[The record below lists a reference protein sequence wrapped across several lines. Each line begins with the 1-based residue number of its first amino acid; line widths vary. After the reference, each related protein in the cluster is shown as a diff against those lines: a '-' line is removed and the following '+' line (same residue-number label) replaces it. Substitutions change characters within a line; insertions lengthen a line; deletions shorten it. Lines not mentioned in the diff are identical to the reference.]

1 MTFTTFRSAG
11 LSDQTPWAV
20 LPHLTLSLTTREIA
34 GRYRGSALGL
44 LWSLLT
50 PLFMLAIYTF
60 TFGTVF
66 RSRWAGAS
74 ENASTGEFAII
85 LFAGLIVFQLFSE
98 VVTRAPNLILANANY
113 VKKVIFPLQ
122 ILPLVAMGSALFQ
135 AGVSLI
141 VLFAF
146 QLAIRGSIPLTVLWL
161 PVVLAPFCLLILG
174 LAWFLAS
181 LGTYY
186 RDVNQFLGTL
196 ITAIM
201 FLSPIFFPLSALPA
215 WLQPWLIANPVAF
228 PVEQARG
235 VLIFG
240 QLPNFLGLALYSV
253 IAAAIAWAGYLWFQK
268 TRKGFADVL

>member
-1 MTFTTFRSAG
+1 MNY
-11 LSDQTPWAV
+11 P
-20 LPHLTLSLTTREIA
+20 LTLSLTTREIA
-34 GRYRGSALGL
+34 GRYRGSVLGL
-44 LWSLLT
+44 AWSLLT

-74 ENASTGEFAII
+74 ETASTGEFAII
-85 LFAGLIVFQLFSE
+85 LFAGLIVFQLFAE
-98 VVTRAPNLILANANY
+98 VVTRAPSLIVGNANY
-113 VKKVIFPLQ
+113 VKKVIFPLEV
-122 ILPLVAMGSALFQ
+122 LPVVALGTALFH
-135 AGVSLI
+135 AGVSLL

-146 QLAIRGSIPLTVLWL
+146 QLAARGAIPLTALWL

-186 RDVNQFLGTL
+186 RDINQILGTL

-201 FLSPIFFPLSALPA
+201 FLSPIFFPLSALPQ
-215 WLQPWLIANPVAF
+215 WLQPWLIVNPVAF
-228 PVEQARG
+228 PVEQARR

-240 QLPNFLGLALYSV
+240 TMPDIVGLAIYTV
-253 IAAAIAWAGYLWFQK
+253 VAAVVAWAGFTWFQK